1 MQLLC
6 LISIADIA
14 WMKFYSES
22 ELYAAPLLYFYC
34 YIVCMESYTE
44 SGLCTAPFFD
54 CWHCLDEILSREW
67 AMCSSFALFLL
78 LILPAWNPIQKVSCI
93 QLLYFISIADIAC
106 IKSYQGSKLCV
117 DSLLHFH
124 CWHCVHKISSSLWVI
139 CSSLA
144 WFLWLTLPI
153 WTVIQEVSYVQLLCL
168 IFVVDIVCI
177 NFQEVSCMQL
187 FCLIAIADIVWMKP
201 YAESES
207 CVGLLLL
214 SITYIGCI
222 NFCPVGKSCIVPLLD
237 FQCWHFL
244 GEMSSRVWVIYS
256 SSA

>member
-6 LISIADIA
+6 LISIADIV

-117 DSLLHFH
+117 ILCFISIADIVCIKFH
-124 CWHCVHKISSSLWVI
+124 LVCESYAAPWLDFYGWHYLYELSSRRWVM
-139 CSSLA
+139 CSFCA
-144 WFLWLTLPI
+144 WFLWLI
-153 WTVIQEVSYVQLLCL
+153 
-168 IFVVDIVCI
+168 
-177 NFQEVSCMQL
+177 
-187 FCLIAIADIVWMKP
+187 
-201 YAESES
+201 
-207 CVGLLLL
+207 L
-214 SITYIGCI
+214 S
-222 NFCPVGKSCIVPLLD
+222 
-237 FQCWHFL
+237 
-244 GEMSSRVWVIYS
+244 
-256 SSA
+256 A